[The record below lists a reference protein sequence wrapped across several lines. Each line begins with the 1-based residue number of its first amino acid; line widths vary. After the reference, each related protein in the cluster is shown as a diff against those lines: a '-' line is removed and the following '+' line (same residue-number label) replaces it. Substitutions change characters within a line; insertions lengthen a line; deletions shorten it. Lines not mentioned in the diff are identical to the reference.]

1 MTTREKIAAA
11 QERLKRVFSRR
22 PETAQGGSTTRCVL
36 KEGLLCEVQNGDWR
50 LQVDQPLEMGGDNT
64 APDPGVYGR
73 ACLSACLAQGYVMVL
88 AEQGITPKRL
98 EVEVSGRMDARASIG
113 LEGGPSGYQ
122 GISYK
127 VVIEADAPR
136 ERIEEL
142 LKESERRSPWLYN
155 FLNAL
160 PAERK
165 VEIA

>member
-11 QERLKRVFSRR
+11 QERLKRIYAKR
-22 PETAQGGSTTRCVL
+22 PEVAQGGSTTRCVL

-50 LQVDQPLEMGGDNT
+50 LQVDQPLETGGDNT

-73 ACLSACLAQGYVMVL
+73 ASLSACLTQGYVMVL
-88 AEQGITPKRL
+88 AEHGITPTRL
-98 EVEVSGRMDARASIG
+98 EVEVSGRMDARASVG
-113 LEGGPSGYQ
+113 MEGGPSGYQ
-122 GISYK
+122 GIAYS

-142 LKESERRSPWLYN
+142 LRESERRSPWLYN

-160 PAERK
+160 SAERK